1 MFKKLKETLIG
12 SKKASNKMASDK
24 EKVEKK
30 ETVLLTIDPNTTA
43 IKTVKSA
50 KKSVKNAKRS
60 DAMVAAA
67 EIQKATLMGKL
78 TAGMKN
84 PPAIGDLVEGPVI
97 AVEKSSVYIDLAPFG
112 TGIIYGREFI
122 NARDIIKKINVGD
135 TVAAKI
141 IDNAH
146 KEGYLELSL
155 KEARQALIWNEAEM
169 AIREK
174 KVLDLPVKEANK
186 GGLLIEWQGIVGFLP
201 ASQLKA
207 DHYPKVNDGNKDMI
221 LEELRKLVGQRLQ
234 VSIITADPKEG
245 KLIFSEKG
253 GESREKE
260 KIVSKYEI
268 GDEVEGHVTGIVDF
282 GVFIKLEEG
291 LEGLVHISEIDWG
304 LVDNPNNFVKVGTK
318 VKTKIIEIKDGK
330 ISLSIKQLKPNPWL
344 EASKKYEKDMSVTGV
359 VIKFNKHGALASIEE
374 GVAGLIHVSEFG
386 SEEKLRK
393 TLELGKTYS
402 FKISLFDPKEQKM
415 TLSFVGEKK

>member
-1 MFKKLKETLIG
+1 MFNRLKSVFDKDKDAGKPAEGTTAAKAQDVKDAAAAAGIG
-12 SKKASNKMASDK
+12 KDGAAAKPAVKK
-24 EKVEKK
+24 EKVE
-30 ETVLLTIDPNTTA
+30 VLTEEQQ
-43 IKTVKSA
+43 
-50 KKSVKNAKRS
+50 KNAM
-60 DAMVAAA
+60 APMFMA
-67 EIQKATLMGKL
+67 
-78 TAGMKN
+78 MKN

-97 AVEKSSVYIDLAPFG
+97 ALDKSAVYVDLAPFG

-122 NARDIIKKINVGD
+122 IARDVIKKINIGD
-135 TVAAKI
+135 VIAAKVV
-141 IDNAH
+141 DDAH

-155 KEARQALIWNEAEM
+155 KEARQALIWGEAEA
-169 AIREK
+169 AIKEK

-207 DHYPKVNDGNKDMI
+207 EHYPRVSDGDKDKI
-221 LEELRKLVGQRLQ
+221 LDELKKLVGQRIA

-253 GESREKE
+253 SEHKEKE

-268 GDEVEGHVTGIVDF
+268 GDEVAGTVTGVVDF
-282 GVFIKLEEG
+282 GVFVKLEEG

-304 LVDNPNNFVKVGTK
+304 LVDDPRNFVKVGQSIK
-318 VKTKIIEIKDGK
+318 AKIIEIKDSK
-330 ISLSIKQLKPNPWL
+330 ISLSLKQLKQNPWV
-344 EASKKYEKDMSVTGV
+344 EAGKKYKKDQVVTGV

-374 GVAGLIHVSEFG
+374 GVAGLVHVSEFG

-402 FKISLFDPKEQKM
+402 FKITLFDPKDQKM
-415 TLSFVGEKK
+415 ALSYIGERK